1 MGHEPIATTNLYLHF
16 LGTGAHRAGL
26 NLLNRPLGAAGGH
39 LATPPASYS
48 SDPHLVRASFAL
60 VRTGISVG
68 AACRNRTDDLF
79 ITSESLYRLS

>member
-1 MGHEPIATTNLYLHF
+1 MGHESIATTNLYLDF

-26 NLLNRPLGAAGGH
+26 DLLNRPRGPPGGH
-39 LATPPASYS
+39 LATPSANDS
-48 SDPHLVRASFAL
+48 SDPHPVFASFAL